1 MWIHRRH
8 EAGEEVIA
16 GLKGGAAESKVQD
29 TGVEVL
35 SQGVPGADGRTSVE
49 HRRAISVDAALA
61 GSLEHLNFRLIPLHS
76 YSVSDQRRAAKRSF
90 DEMRRSRGTE
100 PTYFGMSAML
110 FTCAWPRMD
119 WRALRFRSTLPEFC
133 WVRPVFLGCHFVLFD
148 ADR

>member
-1 MWIHRRH
+1 VWIHRRH

-110 FTCAWPRMD
+110 FTCAWTPHGLARVTVSIHAPGILLGAPCLFRLPL
-119 WRALRFRSTLPEFC
+119 RAFR
-133 WVRPVFLGCHFVLFD
+133 R
-148 ADR
+148 